1 MRTRTVGM
9 LACVVLS
16 MVTGCAMFG
25 GGKVDALLAASQ
37 EQAKRQIGVNRRTTR
52 QKARNGTCEREL

>member
-1 MRTRTVGM
+1 M